1 MKHRQPEN
9 FEDAARLL
17 SARRNDTLDY
27 FVRHGVLAR
36 SSREFAYRDH
46 RFLVRSF
53 GSGWRVFIHTP
64 GSGILFKDVPRSFKP
79 ESRDAVIQEAKIGR
93 RSTHSRESPILR
105 GSRNAAKEERRLV
118 DAVEDANKRGDLTSL
133 LGQLRSPTRHL
144 LLKRPSP
151 DTSIA
156 PAISSVSKSV

>member
-79 ESRDAVIQEAKIGR
+79 ESRDAVIQEAKEAVDQRI
-93 RSTHSRESPILR
+93 RENLQFFEALEVR
-105 GSRNAAKEERRLV
+105 QKKNAA
-118 DAVEDANKRGDLTSL
+118 
-133 LGQLRSPTRHL
+133 
-144 LLKRPSP
+144 
-151 DTSIA
+151 
-156 PAISSVSKSV
+156 